1 MIEVSV
7 GTTTPFL
14 YSRLTPLTVSAVLL
28 NQLVVRMGEILV
40 EVFWQLF

>member
-7 GTTTPFL
+7 GTTTPFV
-14 YSRLTPLTVSAVLL
+14 YSRLTPLMVSAVLL
-28 NQLVVRMGEILV
+28 NQLVVLMGEILV